1 MLLWFSTRNPQFDQD
16 SLRRALENVGMTYHW
31 AGPQLGGFWEAR
43 SDSPK
48 VALEGGGYADYTVS
62 EAFEWAV
69 VQPGGLGMR
78 GSTCSISIRAGSLA
92 ASSTTRV

>member
-1 MLLWFSTRNPQFDQD
+1 
-16 SLRRALENVGMTYHW
+16 MTYHW

-43 SDSPK
+43 SDSPN
-48 VALEGGGYADYTVS
+48 VALEGGFWGYADYTMS
-62 EAFEWAV
+62 EAFERAV